1 MCFIVISRSEN
12 IRRMSIV
19 AVTGASGL
27 LGAHFLVQA
36 VQQFDKIIAIYRN
49 DYSKVQPVF
58 EAYGLINLFSKI
70 EWRKADLM
78 HVADLEDALVGV
90 DRVFHLAASVD
101 FQGNKDLIQYNEQLT
116 ASVVNA
122 CLHLNIPQ
130 LVHISSV
137 AALGRKKEGEVKTE
151 EAVWESSKNNSA
163 YAISKY
169 RAEMEAW
176 RGMVEGLEV
185 LVIAPP
191 IILAPGFWNQSSGQ
205 LLPRVAKGLPFYTE
219 GTNGFVDVRDL
230 VRASIQLSQIDEAY
244 GQKFIV
250 CGHNTSY
257 RLLFE
262 SMARALGVNPPKFH
276 LTKALGKILIPLE
289 WLRSKIM
296 QTTPLLTAETLRSSQ
311 GKFAYSSEKL
321 HQELDFSFTPFED
334 TIDWMAGWYLRDK

>member
-1 MCFIVISRSEN
+1 
-12 IRRMSIV
+12 MSIV

-36 VQQFDKIIAIYRN
+36 VQQFDTIIAIYRN

-58 EAYGLINLFSKI
+58 EAYGLKDQYSKI
-70 EWRKADLM
+70 EWRKADLT
-78 HVADLEDALVGV
+78 HVADLEEALAGV
-90 DRVFHLAASVD
+90 NRVYHLAASVD
-101 FQGNKDLIQYNEQLT
+101 FEGNKNLIQYNEQLT
-116 ASVVNA
+116 ASIVNA

-151 EAVWESSKNNSA
+151 DAIWESSKNNSA

-191 IILAPGFWNQSSGQ
+191 IILAPGIWDQSSGQ

-230 VRASIQLSQIDEAY
+230 VRASIQLSQKNEVY
-244 GQKFIV
+244 GHKFIV

-257 RLLFE
+257 RALFE
-262 SMARALGVNPPKFH
+262 RMARSLGVNPPKIH
-276 LTKALGKILIPLE
+276 LTKSLGRLLIPLE
-289 WLRSKIM
+289 WLRSKLM

-321 HQELDFSFTPFED
+321 LQSIDFSFTSFDD
-334 TIDWMAGWYLRDK
+334 TIEWIANWYTFENK